1 MPHPGKMTIICKRN
15 ERQDAGFG
23 AQVTNVSSQDDRT
36 EEDTEAGRAFR
47 D

>member
-23 AQVTNVSSQDDRT
+23 AQVTNVSSQDDRS